1 MHLAKGSC
9 ERESKDAWGASER
22 DIWGAVM
29 ANGAHVQDVP
39 VRCCV
44 AGWGV
49 WVLEGAGR
57 QSCWGRWSLGAAS
70 PPDPGPLSPQTCA
83 LCLTSP

>member
-1 MHLAKGSC
+1 MHLAKDSC

-44 AGWGV
+44 AGWGGV
-49 WVLEGAGR
+49 GAGR
-57 QSCWGRWSLGAAS
+57 GRPAVVLGTVEPWRSLAA
-70 PPDPGPLSPQTCA
+70 
-83 LCLTSP
+83 